1 MIQTNAEYTL
11 SNDGQNSHTEH
22 LFDTEYSCVGK
33 NRICLRI
40 EKKRNTSKYLALI
53 DTDRILCCE
62 NALRF
67 DGWTKSHSFT
77 CASALKSIPNYLTCM
92 RRWEYEHKPGSRTSD
107 TKTHMRTRF
116 DITLTQ
122 SGVPGREFTLKV
134 RRPEPLI

>member
-1 MIQTNAEYTL
+1 MLNILCRMTARTL
-11 SNDGQNSHTEH
+11 TRS
-22 LFDTEYSCVGK
+22 
-33 NRICLRI
+33 ICLTPNI
-40 EKKRNTSKYLALI
+40 VVLAKIAFVCESKKKRNTSKYLALI

-77 CASALKSIPNYLTCM
+77 CASALKSIPNYLTSM

-116 DITLTQ
+116 DITLSQ